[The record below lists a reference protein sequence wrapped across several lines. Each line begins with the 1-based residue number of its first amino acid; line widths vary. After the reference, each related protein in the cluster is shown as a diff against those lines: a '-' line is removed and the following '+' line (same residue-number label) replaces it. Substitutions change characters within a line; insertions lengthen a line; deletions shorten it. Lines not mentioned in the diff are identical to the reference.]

1 MRYRAL
7 HGRNFF
13 GIIFI
18 WKQSAKNHPLRKMRE
33 LAEIFRSAWLLW
45 FFDRGLADRT
55 KIFMDASLVDV
66 LLCIGAADDRA

>member
-1 MRYRAL
+1 
-7 HGRNFF
+7 
-13 GIIFI
+13 
-18 WKQSAKNHPLRKMRE
+18 MRE